1 VSQPALAKV
10 ASNPLSRGESATA
23 VYPQGTH
30 PFLNGLQAESL
41 SGPRDGAAHAEPVK
55 RPEEP
60 STLPAL
66 ARLRTFRTL
75 EDVTVVEALLA
86 HLEAEQVDAVF
97 GIPGGNIAPLVQ
109 ALRRHERIRF
119 IIGGHEGGSAFMADG
134 YARAT
139 GKLGV
144 CLVTAGPG
152 ATNAMTG
159 VASAHLDQV
168 PVLTLSGQVSTE
180 RFGLGAIQESTDEG
194 GINTAEMFRHCTA
207 SSTSVVDAK
216 SFPRLFE
223 RSLKVAQAVP
233 HAAVHMSVPVNIA
246 RQKLAKV
253 SVPTAPGAWRG
264 TLPSAP
270 ASEVYS
276 AFELLRQ
283 AKRPLLYLGAG
294 AREALESQGAEFAA
308 FVRRYCVPVATS
320 VRGKGLFSE
329 EDPLSLGVLGIA
341 GSRRAE
347 QYLGAGVDVLVV
359 LGSRLGEWASKSFSS
374 LFQAASTVVQVDAT
388 PSVIGQFLQVNLPIV
403 ADVSSVVAG
412 LVEFGQGT
420 APGNEALVRERRQY
434 LNELSLAY
442 RAVSPLPSEDGPLK
456 PQHVMAELNPH
467 LRAHTDLYV
476 DMGNCTAWA
485 THCLRITPPTRVFY
499 PCGLSSMGWSLG
511 AVIGGKLG
519 RPENTAI
526 ALTGDGAFLMNG
538 VEVLTAV
545 RYRVGAVYVVL
556 NDNYLGTVNHGEHVQ
571 ARDENPLDDPY
582 FSLGDPDLVK
592 FSESLGAHAYEVTKP
607 GELARLLPQVL
618 QRADEE
624 RRPQVIVCHID
635 YREVPPYGDRFASVA
650 SAPLT
655 EG

>member
-1 VSQPALAKV
+1 MSQPALATFANDSLV
-10 ASNPLSRGESATA
+10 RGESACA
-23 VYPQGTH
+23 LFSQGTR
-30 PFLNGLQAESL
+30 P
-41 SGPRDGAAHAEPVK
+41 AEPAVQ
-55 RPEEP
+55 PP
-60 STLPAL
+60 P
-66 ARLRTFRTL
+66 ARLRSFQTR
-75 EDVTVVEALLA
+75 EDLTVVDTLLA
-86 HLEAEQVDAVF
+86 HLEAEQVDMVF

-109 ALRRHERIRF
+109 ALRRHARIRF
-119 IIGGHEGGSAFMADG
+119 IIGSHEGGSAFMADG

-152 ATNAMTG
+152 ATNSMTG

-180 RFGLGAIQESTDEG
+180 RFGLGALQECTDEG

-223 RSLKVAQAVP
+223 RSMKVAQAVP
-233 HAAVHMSVPVNIA
+233 HGAVHLSLPVNVA
-246 RQKLAKV
+246 RQKLARV
-253 SVPTAPGAWRG
+253 SVPTAPGAWKG
-264 TLPSAP
+264 TLPAAP
-270 ASEVYS
+270 TSEVYS
-276 AFELLRQ
+276 AFELLRH
-283 AKRPLLYLGAG
+283 AKRPLLYLGSG

-308 FVRRYCVPVATS
+308 FVRRYCIPVVTS
-320 VRGKGLFSE
+320 PRAKGLFSE
-329 EDPLSLGVLGIA
+329 EEPLSLGVLGMA
-341 GSRRAE
+341 GSKRAE
-347 QYLGAGVDVLVV
+347 QYLGEGVDVLMV

-374 LFQAASTVVQVDAT
+374 LFEAAHTVIQVDAT

-412 LVEFGQGT
+412 LVEFGHSG
-420 APGNEALVRERRQY
+420 APGNEAVVRERRQH
-434 LNELSLAY
+434 LNAVNLAW
-442 RAVSPLPSEDGPLK
+442 RTAEPVLPEDGPLK

-467 LRAHTDLYV
+467 LRENTDLYV

-485 THCLRITPPTRVFY
+485 THCLRITPPTRVFI
-499 PCGLSSMGWSLG
+499 PCGLSSMGWSMG

-519 RPENTAI
+519 RPENTAL

-538 VEVLTAV
+538 TELLTAV
-545 RYRVGAVYVVL
+545 RYRVGAVYLVL

-571 ARDENPLDDPY
+571 ARDEFPLEDAY

-592 FSESLGAHAYEVTKP
+592 FAESLGARGYEVTKP
-607 GELARLLPQVL
+607 SQLAQLLPQVL

-624 RRPQVIVCHID
+624 CLPQVIVCRID
-635 YREVPPYGDRFASVA
+635 YREVPPYGDRFATVA
-650 SAPLT
+650 SAPKN
-655 EG
+655 ES

>member
-1 VSQPALAKV
+1 
-10 ASNPLSRGESATA
+10 
-23 VYPQGTH
+23 
-30 PFLNGLQAESL
+30 
-41 SGPRDGAAHAEPVK
+41 
-55 RPEEP
+55 
-60 STLPAL
+60 
-66 ARLRTFRTL
+66 
-75 EDVTVVEALLA
+75 
-86 HLEAEQVDAVF
+86 
-97 GIPGGNIAPLVQ
+97 
-109 ALRRHERIRF
+109 
-119 IIGGHEGGSAFMADG
+119 
-134 YARAT
+134 
-139 GKLGV
+139 
-144 CLVTAGPG
+144 
-152 ATNAMTG
+152 
-159 VASAHLDQV
+159 
-168 PVLTLSGQVSTE
+168 
-180 RFGLGAIQESTDEG
+180 
-194 GINTAEMFRHCTA
+194 MFRHCTA
-207 SSTSVVDAK
+207 ASTAVVDAK

-223 RSLKVAQAVP
+223 RALKVAQAVP

-264 TLPSAP
+264 TLPAAP
-270 ASEVYS
+270 ASEVYT

-283 AKRPLLYLGAG
+283 AKRPLLYLGSG
-294 AREALESQGAEFAA
+294 AREAMESQGAEFAA
-308 FVRRYCVPVATS
+308 FVRRYCIPVVTS

-329 EDPLSLGVLGIA
+329 EDPLSLGVLGMA
-341 GSRRAE
+341 GSKRAE
-347 QYLGAGVDVLVV
+347 QYLGEGVDVLMV

-374 LFQAASTVVQVDAT
+374 LFQAANTVIQVDAT

-412 LVEFGQGT
+412 LVEFGHDAT
-420 APGNEALVRERRQY
+420 PGSEAQVRERRQH
-434 LNELSLAY
+434 LNALSLAH
-442 RAVSPLPSEDGPLK
+442 RAAAALPSGDGPLK

-511 AVIGGKLG
+511 AVIGGKIG

-545 RYRVGAVYVVL
+545 RYQVGAVYLVL

-592 FSESLGAHAYEVTKP
+592 FSESLGARAYEVTKP
-607 GELARLLPQVL
+607 GQLAELLPQVL

-624 RRPQVIVCHID
+624 RRPQVIVCRID
-635 YREVPPYGDRFASVA
+635 HREVPPYGDRFATVA
-650 SAPLT
+650 SAPRT

>member
-1 VSQPALAKV
+1 
-10 ASNPLSRGESATA
+10 
-23 VYPQGTH
+23 
-30 PFLNGLQAESL
+30 
-41 SGPRDGAAHAEPVK
+41 
-55 RPEEP
+55 
-60 STLPAL
+60 L

-216 SFPRLFE
+216 SFPRLLE
-223 RSLKVAQAVP
+223 RALKVAQAVP
-233 HAAVHMSVPVNIA
+233 HAAVHLSVPVNVA

-264 TLPSAP
+264 TLPAAP
-270 ASEVYS
+270 AAEVS
-276 AFELLRQ
+276 SSFELLRQ
-283 AKRPLLYLGAG
+283 ARRPLLYLGSG
-294 AREALESQGAEFAA
+294 AREALESRGAEFAA
-308 FVRRYCVPVATS
+308 FVRRYCIPVVTS
-320 VRGKGLFSE
+320 PRGKGLFSE

-341 GSRRAE
+341 GSKRAE
-347 QYLGAGVDVLVV
+347 QYLGEGVDVLMV

-374 LFQAASTVVQVDAT
+374 LFEAAHTVIQVDAT

-403 ADVSSVVAG
+403 ADVGSVVAG
-412 LVEFGQGT
+412 LVELGHT
-420 APGNEALVRERRQY
+420 STPGNEAVVRERRQY
-434 LNELSLAY
+434 LNAMNLAH
-442 RAVSPLPSEDGPLK
+442 RAAVPVLPEDGPLK

-511 AVIGGKLG
+511 AVIGGKIG

-526 ALTGDGAFLMNG
+526 ALTGDGSFLMNG
-538 VEVLTAV
+538 TEVLTAV
-545 RYRVGAVYVVL
+545 RYRVGAVYIVL

-571 ARDENPLDDPY
+571 ARDEYPLDDPY

-592 FSESLGAHAYEVTKP
+592 FSEALGARAYEVTRP
-607 GELARLLPQVL
+607 GQLAELLPQVL
-618 QRADEE
+618 RRADEE
-624 RRPQVIVCHID
+624 RLPQVIVCRID
-635 YREVPPYGDRFASVA
+635 FREVPPYGDRFTAVA
-650 SAPLT
+650 SAPR